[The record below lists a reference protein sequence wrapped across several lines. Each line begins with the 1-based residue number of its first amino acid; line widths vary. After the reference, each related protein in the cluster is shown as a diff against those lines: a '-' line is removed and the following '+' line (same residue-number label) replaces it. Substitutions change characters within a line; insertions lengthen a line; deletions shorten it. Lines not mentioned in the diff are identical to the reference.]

1 MPHVGLTVVGATGI
15 EPVTPAMST
24 RAHQRNPLI
33 LQKLT
38 APSICL

>member
-1 MPHVGLTVVGATGI
+1 
-15 EPVTPAMST
+15 
-24 RAHQRNPLI
+24 LI